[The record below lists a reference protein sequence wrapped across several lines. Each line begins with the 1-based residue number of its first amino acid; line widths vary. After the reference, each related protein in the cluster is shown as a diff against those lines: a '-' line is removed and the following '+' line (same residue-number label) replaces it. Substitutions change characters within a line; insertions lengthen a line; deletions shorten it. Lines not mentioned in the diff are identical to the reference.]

1 MIEVLSVAITSSAD
15 HGPKLGGSMTLGAR
29 RPTPENLS
37 SGFRRSERSDVA
49 PPMYGKYNPIEPGA
63 LSITVRWTIVPPGFP
78 IPAGRTLRPVFIVRP
93 SWAPTCGCKSRHE
106 LVTVSEVKR
115 NCVRATERGEEA

>member
-1 MIEVLSVAITSSAD
+1 MIEVLSVVISPGAD

-49 PPMYGKYNPIEPGA
+49 PPMYGKYNTLGLGA

-78 IPAGRTLRPVFIVRP
+78 ILTGRTLRPVFI
-93 SWAPTCGCKSRHE
+93 SEAAGAS
-106 LVTVSEVKR
+106 LVP
-115 NCVRATERGEEA
+115 

>member
-1 MIEVLSVAITSSAD
+1 MIEVLSVVISPGAD

-37 SGFRRSERSDVA
+37 SGFRRSERTYVA
-49 PPMYGKYNPIEPGA
+49 PPIYGKYNLFEPGA

-78 IPAGRTLRPVFIVRP
+78 IPTGRTSRPVLI
-93 SWAPTCGCKSRHE
+93 SEAAGAS
-106 LVTVSEVKR
+106 LVP
-115 NCVRATERGEEA
+115 